1 MSQTNSKQ
9 KKNVIMSYVYAA
21 IVALLVI
28 AAAVTIAVVNANK
41 TESKP
46 IVDIPTTEVGGGN
59 ADNKVDVEVDVP
71 VSAPTF
77 VAPMSGA
84 TVSKDFSSKE
94 LQYND
99 TLKQWEIHKAID
111 FLAGEDTNVYALT
124 DGAVTNVYNNYL
136 EGNVIEIT
144 HSNGLVSVYKSL
156 ATTNVAVGDKV
167 SSGQTIGQAGE
178 TMASELNMGAHLH
191 FEVLL
196 DGVKVDPN
204 NYIDLGAK

>member
-1 MSQTNSKQ
+1 MSQINSRQ
-9 KKNVIMSYVYAA
+9 KKSVLMSYIYAA

-28 AAAVTIAVVNANK
+28 AAAVTVAVVSANK
-41 TESKP
+41 NVDKAP
-46 IVDIPTTEVGGGN
+46 IVNNPTTEVGGGDTGGN
-59 ADNKVDVEVDVP
+59 VEVEIP
-71 VSAPTF
+71 VSTPSF
-77 VAPMSGA
+77 VVPMSGA
-84 TVSKDFSSKE
+84 TVSKDYSGKE

-111 FLAGEDTNVYALT
+111 FLASDNLNVYALT
-124 DGAVTNVYNNYL
+124 DATVTNVYNNYL
-136 EGNVIEIT
+136 EGNVVEIS

-156 ATTNVAVGDKV
+156 ASTNVKVGDKV
-167 SSGQTIGQAGE
+167 TSGQTIGEAGT
-178 TMASELNMGAHLH
+178 TMASELNVGAHLH